1 MLVNPIA
8 NDYLCNGVGLHPLN
22 NRPTKFRRQM
32 MMEKISWG
40 ILSTSKF
47 AMRATIPAMQKSKYS
62 SVTAIAS
69 RDKARGEAVAA
80 QLGIPKIHESYEA
93 LLSDP
98 EIDAVYIPLPNHL
111 HVDWT
116 IKALK
121 AGKHVL
127 CEKPIG
133 LSYSDASRLQDAAK
147 DFPHLKVMEGFMYR
161 HHPQWR
167 KVKELLAQN
176 AIGEVKG
183 VHSLYSYYNVDAS
196 NIRNMAEIGGGA
208 MLDIGCYCT
217 SLSRYVFNFE
227 PLRVLGRI
235 EYDPQTKIDRLSSGV
250 LDFGSGIAS
259 FTCGTQLQPYQR
271 VNILG
276 THGRIELEIPF
287 NAPND
292 RQCRIWLQK
301 GQSIEDVSFDICDQ
315 YTIQADSFAQAI
327 LTNAK
332 VFIPLSDGLAN
343 MRVIDAVRES
353 AARGGW
359 VKM

>member
-1 MLVNPIA
+1 MKKV
-8 NDYLCNGVGLHPLN
+8 
-22 NRPTKFRRQM
+22 
-32 MMEKISWG
+32 SWG

-62 SVTAIAS
+62 SVVAIAS

-80 QLGIPKIHESYEA
+80 QLGIPKVHGSYES
-93 LLSDP
+93 LLYDP

-116 IKALK
+116 MKALH

-133 LSYSDASRLQDAAK
+133 LSYSDASRLEEAAK
-147 DFPHLKVMEGFMYR
+147 DFPNLKVMEAFMYR
-161 HHPQWR
+161 HHPQWI
-167 KVKELLAQN
+167 KVKELVAQK

-217 SLSRYVFNFE
+217 SLSRYVFDSE
-227 PLRVLGRI
+227 PARVLGRI
-235 EYDPQTKIDRLSSGV
+235 EFDPQTKIDRLSSGV
-250 LDFGSGIAS
+250 LDFGAGVAT
-259 FTCGTQLQPYQR
+259 FTCGTQLQSYQR
-271 VNILG
+271 VNIFG

-292 RQCRIWLQK
+292 RRCRIWLQK
-301 GQSIEDVSFDICDQ
+301 GQSTEEISFDVCDQ

-327 LTNAK
+327 LTNGK
-332 VFIPLSDGLAN
+332 VFTPLSDAMAN
-343 MRVIDAVRES
+343 MKVIDAVHDS
-353 AARGGW
+353 AARGEW
-359 VKM
+359 MKM

>member
-1 MLVNPIA
+1 
-8 NDYLCNGVGLHPLN
+8 
-22 NRPTKFRRQM
+22 
-32 MMEKISWG
+32 MEKISWG

-47 AMRATIPAMQKSKYS
+47 AMKATIPATQKSKYS

-80 QLGIPKIHESYEA
+80 QLGIPKVYGSYEA

-111 HVDWT
+111 HVDWA

-127 CEKPIG
+127 CEKPLG
-133 LSYSDASRLQDAAK
+133 LSYSDASRLENAAE
-147 DFPHLKVMEGFMYR
+147 DYPNLKVMEAFMYR

-167 KVKELLAQN
+167 KVKELVEQN
-176 AIGEVKG
+176 AIGEVKV
-183 VHSLYSYYNVDAS
+183 VHSVFSYYNVDTS
-196 NIRNMAEIGGGA
+196 NIRNVAETGGGA

-217 SLSRYVFNFE
+217 SLSRYVFNSE
-227 PLRVLGRI
+227 PVRVLGRI

-250 LDFGSGIAS
+250 LDFGSGIAT

-271 VNILG
+271 VNIFG
-276 THGRIELEIPF
+276 THGRIEIEIPF

-292 RQCRIWLQK
+292 RPCRIWLQK
-301 GQSIEDVSFDICDQ
+301 GESTEEISFDICDQ
-315 YTIQADSFAQAI
+315 YTIQADFFAQAI
-327 LTNAK
+327 LTNGK
-332 VFIPLSDGLAN
+332 VFTPLADAMAN
-343 MRVIDAVRES
+343 MKVIDAVRES
-353 AARGGW
+353 SARGGW
-359 VKM
+359 INL